1 MTERTAFIMIVTGL
15 IFTMFGVGGIEQS
28 ITDSELLAS
37 LAVSVVGMGIM
48 YSGTVALRVS
58 DSYR

>member
-1 MTERTAFIMIVTGL
+1 MTERTAFILIVTGM
-15 IFTMFGVGGIEQS
+15 IFTLFGVGGVEQS

-37 LAVSVVGMGIM
+37 LAVSVVGLGIM
-48 YSGTVALRVS
+48 YCGTVALRVS